1 MSCHKYRHSNFKVHY
16 RYVDK
21 AREQCA
27 GMIVATLLSFE
38 GMLFVRVTY
47 SVSRPTHSAAR
58 SDPKKNFEVN
68 THAASALVTATT
80 HNVRLYFEVP
90 SHAIAGEWRNATGY
104 TGN

>member
-1 MSCHKYRHSNFKVHY
+1 
-16 RYVDK
+16 
-21 AREQCA
+21 
-27 GMIVATLLSFE
+27 MIVATLLSFE
-38 GMLFVRVTY
+38 GMLFVGVTY

-90 SHAIAGEWRNATGY
+90 SHAVAGEWRNATGY